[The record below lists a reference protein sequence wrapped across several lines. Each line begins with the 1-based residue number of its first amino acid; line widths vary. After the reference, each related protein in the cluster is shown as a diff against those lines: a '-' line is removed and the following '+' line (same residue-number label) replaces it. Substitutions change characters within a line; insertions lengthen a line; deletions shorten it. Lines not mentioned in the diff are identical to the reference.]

1 MHCPAHN
8 NDNVDTVMKTLKPA
22 LLLPLLALLPAT
34 QSMATELR
42 MLSSYDQT
50 TAYSREI
57 AQRFIKEVEANK
69 AADLTIKLTGPD
81 VVPPF
86 EQLQPVAAGVFQL
99 LYTHAAYHTNTT
111 GVGAA
116 MDGVAVNPEQTR
128 ESGLWDMV
136 DEHYNGLG
144 LKLIA
149 IPPLGS
155 HGFQYVLKEP
165 ITGTPGLDGRR
176 LRGSPTYTNVTKGL
190 GGTPVLMSSGDVYSA
205 MDRGV
210 IDGAA
215 WGLNGVKDMGW
226 QEVAGYYSK
235 PTFGQTYNFVLM
247 NLNAFN
253 TLSPE
258 QQQVLLDEGREL
270 ETEIVPILD
279 ELAVEEWKALDEAG
293 MQATEFAPEDAER
306 LDALVTD
313 GIWQLGI
320 DKTPDTVTA
329 MRELAIEKNLT
340 TVSE

>member
-1 MHCPAHN
+1 
-8 NDNVDTVMKTLKPA
+8 MKTFKPA
-22 LLLPLLALLPAT
+22 LLLPLLVLLPTT
-34 QSMATELR
+34 QAMATELR
-42 MLSSYDQT
+42 MLSSYDQS

-57 AQRFIKEVEANK
+57 AQRFINEVEANQD
-69 AADLTIKLTGPD
+69 ADLTIQLTGPD

-99 LYTHAAYHTNTT
+99 LYTHGAYHTNTT

-116 MDGVAVNPEQTR
+116 MDGVVVNPEQTR
-128 ESGLWDMV
+128 ESGLWDFI

-165 ITGTPGLDGRR
+165 ITGTPGLEGRR

-190 GGTPVLMSSGDVYSA
+190 GGTPVLISSSDVYSA

-215 WGLNGVKDMGW
+215 WGLNGVNDMGW

-247 NLNAFN
+247 NLNAFDSL
-253 TLSPE
+253 TPQ
-258 QQQVLLDEGREL
+258 QQQVLLDEGRRL
-270 ETEIVPILD
+270 ETEIIPVLD
-279 ELAVEEWKALDEAG
+279 ELAIEEWNVLDEAG
-293 MQATEFAPEDAER
+293 MQATEFAPEDADR
-306 LDALVTD
+306 LDTLVTD

-320 DKTPDTVTA
+320 DKTPDAVNA
-329 MRELAIEKNLT
+329 MRKLAIEKNMT

>member
-1 MHCPAHN
+1 
-8 NDNVDTVMKTLKPA
+8 MKNLKSYLMAPIFA
-22 LLLPLLALLPAT
+22 LFPLVGAVSGA
-34 QSMATELR
+34 QATELR
-42 MLSSYDQT
+42 MLSSYDLT
-50 TAYSREI
+50 SAYTREI
-57 AQRFIKEVEANK
+57 AQRFIREVEANQE
-69 AADLTIKLTGPD
+69 ADLSIALTGPD

-116 MDGVAVNPEQTR
+116 MDGVKVDPEKTR
-128 ESGLWDMV
+128 ESGLWDMI
-136 DEHYNGLG
+136 DKEYNALG

-155 HGFQYVLKEP
+155 SGFQYVLKEP
-165 ITGTPGLDGRR
+165 IEGSPGLDGRR

-190 GGTPVLMSSGDVYSA
+190 GGTPVLMSSSEVYSA

-226 QEVAGYYSK
+226 QEVAGYFSK

-253 TLSPE
+253 SLTPA
-258 QQQVLLDEGREL
+258 QQKALLDEGRQL
-270 ETEIVPILD
+270 ETEIIPVLD
-279 ELAVEEWKALDEAG
+279 ELAIEEWKALEAEG
-293 MQATEFAPEDAER
+293 MQATEFAPEDAKR

-320 DKTPDTVTA
+320 DKSPEAVTA
-329 MRELAIEKNLT
+329 MRKLAIENNLT

>member
-1 MHCPAHN
+1 
-8 NDNVDTVMKTLKPA
+8 MKTLKPA
-22 LLLPLLALLPAT
+22 LLLPLFALLPAT
-34 QSMATELR
+34 SAMATELR
-42 MLSSYDQT
+42 MLASYDQT
-50 TAYSREI
+50 SAYSREI
-57 AQRFIKEVEANK
+57 AQRFIKEVEANDT
-69 AADLTIKLTGPD
+69 ADLSIKLTGPD
-81 VVPPF
+81 VVSPF

-116 MDGVAVNPEQTR
+116 MDAIKVNPEQTR
-128 ESGLWDMV
+128 ESGLWDLV
-136 DEHYNGLG
+136 DEHYQTLG
-144 LKLIA
+144 LKLIS

-155 HGFQYVLKEP
+155 SGFQYVLKKP
-165 ITGTPGLDGRR
+165 IEGSPGLDGRR
-176 LRGSPTYTNVTKGL
+176 LRGSPTYTNVTKGM

-226 QEVAGYYSK
+226 QEVAGYFSK

-253 TLSPE
+253 SLSPE
-258 QQQVLLDEGREL
+258 QQQVLLDQGRQL
-270 ETEIVPILD
+270 ETEIAPVMD
-279 ELAVEEWKALDEAG
+279 KLAIDEWKSLEAAG
-293 MQATEFAPEDAER
+293 MQPTEFSPEDASR

-320 DKTPDTVTA
+320 DKTPETVTA
-329 MRELAIEKNLT
+329 MRKLAIEKNLT